1 MSDLKRF
8 ILVHGAGHGSWC
20 WQELIPYLEELGHSV
35 LAVDLPGRQGKG
47 QPGWPLSLQD
57 YVDDLAARVD
67 QERGKVVL
75 VGHSLGGMSISAV
88 AEKLPHKIE
97 RLIYLT
103 AWVSPKG
110 KSLAQLAQNN
120 QGSKLHIATSMSW
133 LKGVVT
139 IKAQG
144 FKECF
149 CADCSDDGAAWAYS
163 KLVPESLRTALG
175 RVHLTQERFGSV
187 PTSYVRCAND
197 QALTLALQQQMLESI
212 GCKDVYTLPS
222 SHSAF
227 LSMPKQLAQVLHAAA
242 TGAGSNK

>member
-1 MSDLKRF
+1 MSDPKRF

-20 WQELIPYLEELGHSV
+20 WQKLIPFLEELGHSV

-47 QPGWPLSLQD
+47 QPGWRLSLQD

-67 QERGKVVL
+67 QEQGKVVL

-103 AWVSPKG
+103 AWVSSQG
-110 KSLAQLAQNN
+110 KNLAELGKHNP
-120 QGSKLHIATSMSW
+120 GSKLHSATSLS
-133 LKGVVT
+133 LLRGVVT
-139 IKAQG
+139 INMRQ

-149 CADCSDDGAAWAYS
+149 CADCRDDDVTWAS
-163 KLVPESLRTALG
+163 ENLLPESLRTAFG
-175 RVHLTQERFGSV
+175 RIHLTQERFGSV

-212 GCKDVYTLPS
+212 GCQDVHTLPS

-227 LSMPKQLAQVLHAAA
+227 LSMPLQLAQVLDAAVS
-242 TGAGSNK
+242 GVGQNK